1 MRLPKVSSLLTKLR
15 FVHSHYTS
23 PGSGP
28 IIPVSLSGSLQ
39 KKSRVIQRCTP
50 FVYLRLI
57 LKPADMNLFDYAM
70 ASCPT
75 VYDHFP
81 SAFF

>member
-23 PGSGP
+23 SGSFP

-39 KKSRVIQRCTP
+39 KKSRVIQ
-50 FVYLRLI
+50 
-57 LKPADMNLFDYAM
+57 
-70 ASCPT
+70 
-75 VYDHFP
+75 
-81 SAFF
+81 